1 MLFGLATGARAQP
14 DGSVASNGRL
24 PYRVEGPD
32 RYKVMT
38 LATDEFIRRFLIH
51 VLPKGFHRIRHY
63 GLFAKPLLCRQHR
76 SRSPTA
82 RDATRSD
89 RQCWL
94 N

>member
-51 VLPKGFHRIRHY
+51 GLPKGFHRIRPVRQ
-63 GLFAKPLLCRQHR
+63 GCLRRQHR
-76 SRSPTA
+76 TRPPTA
-82 RDATRSD
+82 CEATRSD
-89 RQCWL
+89 RQC
-94 N
+94 